1 MILAPTINIL
11 RHPRWGRAQ
20 ETYSEDTH
28 HMGAIA
34 LGFVQGVQAEGVL
47 ARGDADLVAL
57 ARAFLYQPRWGWQA
71 AASLGGQVQAQ
82 PAYWRCL
89 PRQAQGVFG
98 PEARINM
105 R

>member
-1 MILAPTINIL
+1 
-11 RHPRWGRAQ
+11 
-20 ETYSEDTH
+20 
-28 HMGAIA
+28 
-34 LGFVQGVQAEGVL
+34 VQA
-47 ARGDADLVAL
+47 R
-57 ARAFLYQPRWGWQA
+57 
-71 AASLGGQVQAQ
+71 